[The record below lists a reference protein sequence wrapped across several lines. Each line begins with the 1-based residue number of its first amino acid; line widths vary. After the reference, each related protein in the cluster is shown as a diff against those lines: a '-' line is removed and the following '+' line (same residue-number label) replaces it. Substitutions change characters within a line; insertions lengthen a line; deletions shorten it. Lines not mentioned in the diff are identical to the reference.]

1 MTNDE
6 YTIEEMLD
14 VIRKFHNVLVYIEG
28 NKDSWNENIRYY
40 DKAIGDIEHFIEL
53 HYADTTNVDRDELLH
68 LLYDRR
74 KKRRFFKDKEKLAEP
89 ILDWI
94 STNKIRTDKLYSA
107 LKQSE
112 KFGDSLDTRTYTPR
126 VETELFEKLEPSE
139 DVIAK

>member
-6 YTIEEMLD
+6 YTVEEMLD
-14 VIRKFHNVLVYIEG
+14 VIRKFHNVLVYMEG
-28 NKDSWNENIRYY
+28 NKDSWNESIRYY

-53 HYADTTNVDRDELLH
+53 HYVDTTNVDRDELLH